1 MTSSRPPG
9 EVARATSTAAEL
21 LEVLWGRAPTAPVS
35 AARLRVLLI
44 LEHDEGINL
53 RTLAGA
59 LGSPPPSTSRLR
71 DRLEAGGFV
80 RRQVAA
86 SSRREGEPR
95 LSRRGRA
102 LLADVRGRRETELR
116 SVREQMPTR
125 RRTALLTGL
134 EGFCAAASALIHD
147 GGAAGD
153 ARTARH
159 RARTRSALLALP
171 APADALTS
179 PPAPPAAG
187 PPGPAPPRRSAR
199 PAP

>member
-1 MTSSRPPG
+1 M
-9 EVARATSTAAEL
+9 TSTAAEL
-21 LEVLWGRAPTAPVS
+21 LEVLWGRASTAPVS
-35 AARLRVLLI
+35 AAQLRVLLV

-59 LGSPPPSTSRLR
+59 LGSTPPSTSRLC

-86 SSRREGEPR
+86 TSRREVELR

-102 LLADVRGRRETELR
+102 FLADVRSRRETELR
-116 SVREQMPTR
+116 SVLERMSTGR
-125 RRTALLTGL
+125 RVALLTGL

-153 ARTARH
+153 ARTA
-159 RARTRSALLALP
+159 
-171 APADALTS
+171 
-179 PPAPPAAG
+179 
-187 PPGPAPPRRSAR
+187 
-199 PAP
+199 